1 MGNFHSNNISKKEFS
16 HFYEIIDFIA
26 TDYIL
31 TMNFNSLKKL
41 SEKDYCDNLIVITSD
56 IVNRYFND
64 IEITYLEQRIKKGEI
79 VNELSKEKIN
89 FVNKDKLDEELD
101 IKNDTMKTIK
111 KKRVCIGISK
121 FYVKIA
127 HIFAAIVT
135 TINPVYKYIDDTGNM
150 VTVNLLEKD
159 KIPKNVSKK
168 LYKLNICDNRI
179 NSLYSFEEKK
189 ENKTVTMYPK
199 LCELNIDEKDDELSL
214 DKEPGISELM
224 NLYLDD
230 YDYSNGTFT
239 GMTDKTKMQ
248 FNRDLK
254 TFYTTFTGNNNM
266 PPEIKKFS
274 DIKLRTYNKSVG
286 CKENTPQGGPVFKQ
300 SYNVSH
306 DMLFEKYAENI
317 KNMINNASNNQA
329 KLLSIIN
336 ELFVFIPNPQ
346 DDTKKQIRVNPLLT
360 DEKLQILLVKT
371 RNIIIELYI
380 RCEKDYVHGIKLY
393 EAIVEKKILETTI
406 NQIDNLEQK
415 SKEIIYDIN
424 KQSSTSRVT
433 HVL

>member
-1 MGNFHSNNISKKEFS
+1 MGNFHSNNISNKEFS

-79 VNELSKEKIN
+79 INELSKEKIN

-111 KKRVCIGISK
+111 KKRICIGISK

-135 TINPVYKYIDDTGNM
+135 TINPVYKYIDDTGNT

-179 NSLYSFEEKK
+179 NSLYSFEENK

-199 LCELNIDEKDDELSL
+199 LCDLNIDEKDDELSL
-214 DKEPGISELM
+214 DEEPGISELM

-239 GMTDKTKMQ
+239 GMTDKSKMQ

-286 CKENTPQGGPVFKQ
+286 CKENTLQGGPIFEQ

-336 ELFVFIPNPQ
+336 ELFIFIPNPH

-406 NQIDNLEQK
+406 NQIENLEQK

-424 KQSSTSRVT
+424 KQSSTSGLKP
-433 HVL
+433 VL

>member
-1 MGNFHSNNISKKEFS
+1 MGNFHSNNISNKEFS

-79 VNELSKEKIN
+79 INELSKEKIN

-111 KKRVCIGISK
+111 KKRICIGISK

-135 TINPVYKYIDDTGNM
+135 TINPVYKYIDDTGNT

-179 NSLYSFEEKK
+179 NSLYSFEENK

-199 LCELNIDEKDDELSL
+199 LCDLNIDEKDDELSL
-214 DKEPGISELM
+214 DEEPGISELM

-286 CKENTPQGGPVFKQ
+286 CKENTLQGGPIFEQ

-336 ELFVFIPNPQ
+336 ELFIFIPNPH

-406 NQIDNLEQK
+406 NQIENLEQK

-424 KQSSTSRVT
+424 KQSSTSGLKP
-433 HVL
+433 VL